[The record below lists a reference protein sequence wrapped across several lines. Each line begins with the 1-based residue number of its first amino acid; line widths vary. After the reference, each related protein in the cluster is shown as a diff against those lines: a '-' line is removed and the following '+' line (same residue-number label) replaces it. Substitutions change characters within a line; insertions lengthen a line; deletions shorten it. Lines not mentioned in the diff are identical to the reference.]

1 MGGLVMFEKIDAIP
15 WKVLILIG
23 VVLLA
28 IGLLVGIK
36 FINFILVFAGFFLIF
51 TGIQNRKKQID
62 EGAVARIVWQFFYI
76 KLFIGYTNKENFQ
89 LKNRD

>member
-1 MGGLVMFEKIDAIP
+1 MEIQNIYGGTFMFEKIDAIP

-51 TGIQNRKKQID
+51 TGIQNRKK
-62 EGAVARIVWQFFYI
+62 
-76 KLFIGYTNKENFQ
+76 
-89 LKNRD
+89 

>member
-1 MGGLVMFEKIDAIP
+1 MFEKIDAIP

-36 FINFILVFAGFFLIF
+36 FINFILVFAGFFLNCIF
-51 TGIQNRKKQID
+51 CSEFNL
-62 EGAVARIVWQFFYI
+62 IVNGFLLVI
-76 KLFIGYTNKENFQ
+76 
-89 LKNRD
+89 

>member
-1 MGGLVMFEKIDAIP
+1 MILFRQWLRSDIFIISIAESEIVHSSVSLRRRFARLFEKIDAIP

-51 TGIQNRKKQID
+51 TGIQNRKK
-62 EGAVARIVWQFFYI
+62 
-76 KLFIGYTNKENFQ
+76 
-89 LKNRD
+89 

>member
-1 MGGLVMFEKIDAIP
+1 MFEKIDAIP

-36 FINFILVFAGFFLIF
+36 FINFILVLFFF
-51 TGIQNRKKQID
+51 
-62 EGAVARIVWQFFYI
+62 
-76 KLFIGYTNKENFQ
+76 
-89 LKNRD
+89 